1 MYVKQ
6 MVRMNHRK
14 VIRYGM
20 RYGNGYDNI
29 KHIPQTLNKHKHK
42 RKTHHISNR
51 PGDTESSNNILAGN
65 SQLGLRRST
74 TWFFR
79 AHDGSSATLRRILSI
94 RDHMRSLWKFQLTA
108 PFFHDLL

>member
-20 RYGNGYDNI
+20 RYRNGNDNI

-42 RKTHHISNR
+42 TKQNKTHHISNR
-51 PGDTESSNNILAGN
+51 GDGESSKNILAGN
-65 SQLGLRRST
+65 SQLG
-74 TWFFR
+74 
-79 AHDGSSATLRRILSI
+79 
-94 RDHMRSLWKFQLTA
+94 
-108 PFFHDLL
+108 